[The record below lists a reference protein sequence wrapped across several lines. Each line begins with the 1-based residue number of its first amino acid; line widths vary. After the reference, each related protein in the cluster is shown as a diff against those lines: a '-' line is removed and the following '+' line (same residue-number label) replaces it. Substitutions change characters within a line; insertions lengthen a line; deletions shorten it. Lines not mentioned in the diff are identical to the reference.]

1 MKKRPVMMLAMGL
14 VISNILTCTACTFG
28 RSPDSEGNETDA
40 QTEIEKETEID
51 MTNVITPEKMG
62 ISSSDITKVVDGL
75 AKEGLSMHSM
85 LVMKDGVVVA
95 EGYADPIDENYLHR
109 MYSVSKSFAS
119 MAIGILVGEGKVSLD
134 DTIGKYFPEYVTK
147 DTDERILKCT
157 IENLLMMATPFN
169 KVASC
174 GDGQDDWI
182 AAFFEGLDEK
192 YQDKMKNPGTTFYYD
207 TGASHLLGCIVE
219 RETGKNF
226 LEFLKERALLEIGF
240 SENSWCINGPE
251 GHAWAGSGVMCTSRD
266 LALFANLVMNN
277 GAYNGKQLLP
287 EAYVK
292 AATSYQIATKEAEG
306 DSEFY
311 GRGYGYQI
319 WINPYGFSFM
329 GMGGQVAYCVPDK
342 GLVIVFTADN
352 QGNGDATKI
361 VYDLVVENII
371 KKASDESLP
380 ENAKAFGEM
389 TKALENMEIPCV
401 SGNDTSKKLSSIDGK
416 TFVCTDEDAKI
427 TSFRFDFD
435 GDEGVLTYM
444 TPRGKKT
451 LKFGIGKNVECNL
464 YEPQYY
470 GTAIGTPNNKGYRS
484 LCSGAWKS
492 DTVFILKV
500 QVVDDYFGNMTFVF
514 NLGNNPTL
522 NVTKNAEWF
531 LNEYKISN
539 ASYKKQ

>member
-1 MKKRPVMMLAMGL
+1 MKKRVTMMIALGLIIANVLAC
-14 VISNILTCTACTFG
+14 SSCTLRELIDAENDGTG
-28 RSPDSEGNETDA
+28 TQVNDET
-40 QTEIEKETEID
+40 EKETEID
-51 MTNVITPEKMG
+51 MTNVATPEKMG
-62 ISSSDITKVVDGL
+62 ISSSDITKVVEGL
-75 AKEGLSMHSM
+75 AKEGLSIHSM

-95 EGYADPIDENYLHR
+95 EGYAEPIDENYLHR

-119 MAIGILVGEGKVSLD
+119 MAIGILEGEGKISLD

-147 DTDERILKCT
+147 ETDERILNCT
-157 IENLLMMATPFN
+157 IENLLMMATPFT

-174 GDGQDDWI
+174 GDGQEDWI
-182 AAFFEGLDEK
+182 EAFFEGTTQKD
-192 YQDKMKNPGTTFYYD
+192 PGTSFTYD
-207 TGASHLLGCIVE
+207 TGASHLLGAIVE
-219 RETGKNF
+219 RETGMNF
-226 LEFLKERALLEIGF
+226 LEYLKEKALLEIGF
-240 SENSWCINGPE
+240 SEDSWCIKGPE
-251 GHAWAGSGVMCTSRD
+251 GYAWAGSGVMCTSRD

-277 GAYNGKQLLP
+277 GAYNGKQLIP

-292 AATSYQIATKEAEG
+292 AATSYKIATKEAEG

-329 GMGGQVAYCVPDK
+329 GMGGQFAYCVPDK

-352 QGNGDATKI
+352 QGNSEAAEI
-361 VYDLVVENII
+361 VYNLIVENII
-371 KKASDESLP
+371 KKASDEQLP
-380 ENAKAFGEM
+380 ENVEAYLEM
-389 TKALENMEIPCV
+389 TAALENMEIPYI

-416 TFVCTDEDAKI
+416 TFVCTDENAKI
-427 TSFRFDFD
+427 TSFKFDFD
-435 GDEGVLTYM
+435 GDEGELTYM

-470 GTAIGTPNNKGYRS
+470 GDTIGTPNNKGYRS

-492 DTVFILKV
+492 DTVFILRV

-522 NVTKNAEWF
+522 NVTKTAEWF